1 MTMPA
6 TTKMT
11 ISACVQ
17 IQKGD
22 MNRQAIEG
30 GPASP

>member
-1 MTMPA
+1 LTIPITMPA
-6 TTKMT
+6 STNTT

-22 MNRQAIEG
+22 IGAER
-30 GPASP
+30 

>member
-1 MTMPA
+1 LTVAMTMPA
-6 TTKMT
+6 STQTT

-22 MNRQAIEG
+22 IAGEG
-30 GPASP
+30 